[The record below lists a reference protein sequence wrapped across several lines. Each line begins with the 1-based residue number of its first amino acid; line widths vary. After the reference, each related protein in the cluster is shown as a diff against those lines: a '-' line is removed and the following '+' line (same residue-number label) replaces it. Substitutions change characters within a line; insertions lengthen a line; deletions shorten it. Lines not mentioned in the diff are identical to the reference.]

1 MEHEL
6 AETTEQ
12 RAVRHRDFY
21 NIRKVDT
28 HVHLA
33 VRIAAARAIP
43 RRAEFS
49 ARNSAQFSLMSYI
62 HPHFRRRR

>member
-33 VRIAAARAIP
+33 VRLATGAQ
-43 RRAEFS
+43 FLG
-49 ARNSAQFSLMSYI
+49 AQFSPRNSL
-62 HPHFRRRR
+62 

>member
-33 VRIAAARAIP
+33 VRIADARAILGP
-43 RRAEFS
+43 
-49 ARNSAQFSLMSYI
+49 RNSSVATRRNSL
-62 HPHFRRRR
+62 

>member
-33 VRIAAARAIP
+33 VRRAHFSARAIL
-43 RRAEFS
+43 S
-49 ARNSAQFSLMSYI
+49 ARNSAQFSL
-62 HPHFRRRR
+62 

>member
-33 VRIAAARAIP
+33 VRLPPRAQFSARAILG
-43 RRAEFS
+43 AHFGAILS
-49 ARNSAQFSLMSYI
+49 DVI
-62 HPHFRRRR
+62 HPSPFRRRR

>member
-33 VRIAAARAIP
+33 VRLAAARANS
-43 RRAEFS
+43 RRAQFLG
-49 ARNSAQFSLMSYI
+49 AQFGAILSDVLYPS
-62 HPHFRRRR
+62 PLRRRR

>member
-33 VRIAAARAIP
+33 VRIADARAILG
-43 RRAEFS
+43 
-49 ARNSAQFSLMSYI
+49 AQFS
-62 HPHFRRRR
+62 RRAIRRNSL